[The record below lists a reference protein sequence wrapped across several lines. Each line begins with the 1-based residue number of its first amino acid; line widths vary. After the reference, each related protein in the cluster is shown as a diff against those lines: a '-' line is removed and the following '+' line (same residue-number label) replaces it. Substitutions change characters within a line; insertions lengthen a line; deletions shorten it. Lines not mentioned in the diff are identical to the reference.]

1 MTTLT
6 DELVDKALREGL
18 RVFRAEHGKGSF
30 GIISTQDGSK
40 IMAFGRDI
48 HNIGLYLCTCYKPS
62 AKYGDGVI
70 IKKDITMPSTL
81 DLRSILGNITK
92 SETLQEHLDRFE
104 MCNYVE
110 Q

>member
-6 DELVDKALREGL
+6 DELVDKALYEGL

-62 AKYGDGVI
+62 ARYGDVVI
-70 IKKDITMPSTL
+70 IKKDIVMPSTL
-81 DLRSILGNITK
+81 NL
-92 SETLQEHLDRFE
+92 
-104 MCNYVE
+104 
-110 Q
+110 